1 MNTEMFLRG
10 WKYFLLLF
18 RTGKTGI
25 GCYIFFLKIGT
36 FAGRMN
42 LFAHCTPDSRCV
54 NNFRFTTVFRFTTL
68 KNCCFDNMEYTHV
81 TSFFFF
87 WKCLRMG
94 AIQINYSF
102 MKRGE
107 KGKKIWKI
115 VVPSPLL
122 PFVIVSVVDTW
133 YKRINMLYCSHYTS
147 FCYQMAMIQSLTYP
161 DLSPRWWDVTDYSL
175 SLPFATLS
183 PRQKPIRFLLEYTFL

>member
-18 RTGKTGI
+18 RTGKPGI
-25 GCYIFFLKIGT
+25 GCYIFLKRLELLPGAWICLPIVPQIPGVWT
-36 FAGRMN
+36 ISGLRQSSV
-42 LFAHCTPDSRCV
+42 LR
-54 NNFRFTTVFRFTTL
+54 R
-68 KNCCFDNMEYTHV
+68 FDNMEYTHV
-81 TSFFFF
+81 TSFFSKMSPKGSYPEKLFLYE
-87 WKCLRMG
+87 KGR
-94 AIQINYSF
+94 
-102 MKRGE
+102 
-107 KGKKIWKI
+107 KGKKIWKS
-115 VVPSPLL
+115 VVPNPLL

-147 FCYQMAMIQSLTYP
+147 FCYQMAMIQLLTYP

-183 PRQKPIRFLLEYTFL
+183 PRQKPIRFLLEYIFL

>member
-1 MNTEMFLRG
+1 
-10 WKYFLLLF
+10 
-18 RTGKTGI
+18 
-25 GCYIFFLKIGT
+25 
-36 FAGRMN
+36 MN

-54 NNFRFTTVFRFTTL
+54 NNFRFPTVFRFTTL

-81 TSFFFF
+81 TSFFFLKMSPNGSYPDKLF
-87 WKCLRMG
+87 FYEKGR
-94 AIQINYSF
+94 
-102 MKRGE
+102 
-107 KGKKIWKI
+107 KGKKIWKS

-183 PRQKPIRFLLEYTFL
+183 PRQKPIRFLLEYIFL